1 MAYGLP
7 RRNTVQTILKGSC
20 YKVQE
25 PWDLAKLTKTW
36 YTNLVNIRLPFLGEI
51 AFGNPV
57 TLKPCKTIK
66 DGLLP
71 SAQSIKLEN
80 EYEKKRLAKLKSQ
93 EKSHKEMQDLLRQQR
108 VGLGLRR
115 PLQPK

>member
-25 PWDLAKLTKTW
+25 PWDLAELTKTW
-36 YTNLVNIRLPFLGEI
+36 YSNLVNIKLPFLGEI
-51 AFGNPV
+51 AFGSPV
-57 TLKPCKTIK
+57 KLATVYQTNKE
-66 DGLLP
+66 GLFP
-71 SAQSIKLEN
+71 SAQAAKLEK
-80 EYEKKRLAKLKSQ
+80 EYEATRLAKMKCHENAHEEVQAS
-93 EKSHKEMQDLLRQQR
+93 LRQKK
-108 VGLGLRR
+108 VSLRR